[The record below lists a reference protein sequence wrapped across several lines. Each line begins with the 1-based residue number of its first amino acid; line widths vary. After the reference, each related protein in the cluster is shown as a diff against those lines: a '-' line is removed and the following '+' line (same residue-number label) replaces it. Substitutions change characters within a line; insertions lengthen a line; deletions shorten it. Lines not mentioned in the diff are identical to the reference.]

1 MQSTYTKPHKL
12 IDIAGKVIL
21 SAVAFGLTS
30 HVYAEDVAETAKPV
44 TEQLVDTMTTLVH
57 GPYAGYRAN
66 HAKGIMVSGT
76 FTPAKQAASLSIAPH
91 LQKKTT
97 PVTVRFS
104 DATGLPTMPD
114 ADVNANPHGIA
125 IRFQL
130 PEGAYTDIVSISINS
145 FPAATPEDFLG
156 LLNAVA
162 ASGPDAPKP
171 SPVEQFLGT
180 HPAALKF
187 VTTPKPAPVSFA
199 TLPFYGVNA
208 FKFTNAEGK
217 TQYGR
222 YRIIPLA
229 GAQSLPAD
237 EVAKV
242 GPDYLMEELPA
253 RLKKGPVKFR
263 IAVQLAAEG
272 DEVNDATVVWPEDRP
287 QVELG
292 TLTLKTAIADSKALE
307 KTIMFNPL
315 ALPAGIE
322 ASADPILLAR
332 PTAYLVSFGRRVGK

>member
-1 MQSTYTKPHKL
+1 MQKSPTYNNTHTGKAL
-12 IDIAGKVIL
+12 LAVIAL
-21 SAVAFGLTS
+21 SLVSQA
-30 HVYAEDVAETAKPV
+30 YAEDVAESSKPV

-76 FTPAKQAASLSIAPH
+76 FTPSKQAASLSSAPH
-91 LQKKTT
+91 LQKKAT
-97 PVTVRFS
+97 PVIVRFS

-114 ADVNANPHGIA
+114 ADANANPHGIA

-130 PEGAYTDIVSISINS
+130 PKGAYTDIVSISVNG
-145 FPAATPEDFLG
+145 FPASTPEDFLG

-208 FKFTNAEGK
+208 FKFTNAKGK

-222 YRIIPLA
+222 YRITPLA
-229 GAQSLPAD
+229 GAQSLPVD

-242 GPDYLMEELPA
+242 GPDYLMEDLPA
-253 RLKKGPVKFR
+253 RLKTGPVKFS
-263 IAVQLAAEG
+263 IAVQLAAES
-272 DEVNDATVVWPEDRP
+272 DEVNDATVIWPEDRP
-287 QVELG
+287 QIVLG
-292 TLTLKTAIADSKALE
+292 TLTLKTAIADSQALE

-322 ASADPILLAR
+322 ASADPILIAR

>member
-1 MQSTYTKPHKL
+1 MQNANSNPKFIKSRCL
-12 IDIAGKVIL
+12 LAAIMF
-21 SAVAFGLTS
+21 VATS
-30 HVYAEDVAETAKPV
+30 QVYADEVAENAKPV
-44 TEQLVDTMTTLVH
+44 TEQIVDTLTTLAH

-76 FTPAKQAASLSIAPH
+76 FSPAKTAASLSSAPH
-91 LQKKTT
+91 LQKAVT
-97 PVTVRFS
+97 PVIVRFS
-104 DATGLPTMPD
+104 DATGVPNMPD
-114 ADVNANPHGIA
+114 ADANANPHGIA

-130 PEGAYTDIVSISINS
+130 PEGAYTDIVSISVNG

-162 ASGPDAPKP
+162 ASGPHAPKP
-171 SPVEQFLGT
+171 SPVEQFLGS

-187 VTTPKPAPVSFA
+187 VTTPKPAPISFA

-208 FKFTNAEGK
+208 FKFTNAQGK

-222 YRIIPLA
+222 YRIIPLS
-229 GAQSLPAD
+229 GAQSLPAG
-237 EVAKV
+237 EIAKV
-242 GPDYLMEELPA
+242 GPDYLMEDLPA
-253 RLKKGPVKFR
+253 RLKQAPVKFK